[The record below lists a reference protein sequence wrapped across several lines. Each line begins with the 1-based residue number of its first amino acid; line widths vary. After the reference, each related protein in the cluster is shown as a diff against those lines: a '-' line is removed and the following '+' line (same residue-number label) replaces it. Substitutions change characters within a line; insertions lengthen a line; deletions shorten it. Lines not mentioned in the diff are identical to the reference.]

1 MYSISNAKKVIGGIN
16 TFIHDTNEI
25 VIDRLLELALE
36 NIQDFTEDQKEKLN
50 EVVFKLKD
58 ELFKESLLTTIQQK
72 KKKTGPKRPPTEY
85 NIFVKNKIDE
95 LKITNPELKNT
106 QLMSEAAKSW
116 SLNKKKREEEEQEEE
131 EEEEEQEQQEEQEEQ
146 EQQEVQEVQE
156 VQEEKIN
163 LET

>member
-1 MYSISNAKKVIGGIN
+1 MYSISNAKRVINGIN

-36 NIQDFTEDQKEKLN
+36 NIQDFTEEQKEKLN

-85 NIFVKNKIDE
+85 NIFIKNKIDE

-106 QLMSEAAKSW
+106 QLMSKAAELW
-116 SLNKKKREEEEQEEE
+116 SFNKKERQEQD
-131 EEEEEQEQQEEQEEQ
+131 EQEQ
-146 EQQEVQEVQE
+146 
-156 VQEEKIN
+156 KTN

>member
-1 MYSISNAKKVIGGIN
+1 VFYIIDLRVLQVYYVLEMYSISNAKKVIGGIN

-36 NIQDFTEDQKEKLN
+36 NIQDFTEEQKEKLN

-106 QLMSEAAKSW
+106 QLMSKAAELW
-116 SLNKKKREEEEQEEE
+116 SLNKKKRQEEEEQEEQEEEEQEEE
-131 EEEEEQEQQEEQEEQ
+131 ET
-146 EQQEVQEVQE
+146 
-156 VQEEKIN
+156 N

>member
-1 MYSISNAKKVIGGIN
+1 MYSISNAKRVISGIN

-36 NIQDFTEDQKEKLN
+36 NIQDFTEEQKEKLN

-85 NIFVKNKIDE
+85 NIFIKNKIDE

-106 QLMSEAAKSW
+106 QLMSKAAELW
-116 SLNKKKREEEEQEEE
+116 SFNKKERQ
-131 EEEEEQEQQEEQEEQ
+131 EQEEQ
-146 EQQEVQEVQE
+146 DEQEQ
-156 VQEEKIN
+156 KTN

>member
-1 MYSISNAKKVIGGIN
+1 MYSISNAKRVIGGIN

-36 NIQDFTEDQKEKLN
+36 NIQDFTEEQKEKLN

-85 NIFVKNKIDE
+85 NIFIKNKIDE

-106 QLMSEAAKSW
+106 QLMSKAAELW
-116 SLNKKKREEEEQEEE
+116 SLNKKERQ
-131 EEEEEQEQQEEQEEQ
+131 EQEEQ
-146 EQQEVQEVQE
+146 DEQEQ
-156 VQEEKIN
+156 KTN

>member
-1 MYSISNAKKVIGGIN
+1 MYSISNAKRVIGGIN

-25 VIDRLLELALE
+25 VIDRLLELALV
-36 NIQDFTEDQKEKLN
+36 NIQDFTEEQKEKLN

-85 NIFVKNKIDE
+85 NIFIKNKIDE

-106 QLMSEAAKSW
+106 QLMSKAAELW
-116 SLNKKKREEEEQEEE
+116 SLNKKER
-131 EEEEEQEQQEEQEEQ
+131 QQEEQEQEEQHEQ
-146 EQQEVQEVQE
+146 EQ
-156 VQEEKIN
+156 KTN

>member
-1 MYSISNAKKVIGGIN
+1 MYSISNAKRVISGIN

-85 NIFVKNKIDE
+85 NIFIKNKIDE

-106 QLMSEAAKSW
+106 QLMSKAAELW
-116 SLNKKKREEEEQEEE
+116 SLNKKERQQE
-131 EEEEEQEQQEEQEEQ
+131 EEQEEQ
-146 EQQEVQEVQE
+146 EQEEQE
-156 VQEEKIN
+156 QEESN